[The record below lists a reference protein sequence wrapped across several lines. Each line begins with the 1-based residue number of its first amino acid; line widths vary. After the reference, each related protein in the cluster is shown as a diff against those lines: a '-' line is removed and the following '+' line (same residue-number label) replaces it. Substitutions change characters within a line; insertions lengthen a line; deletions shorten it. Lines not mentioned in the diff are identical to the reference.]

1 MCKIEIFIN
10 LVPQSVQC
18 EWFRGFQTYLW
29 SIFLSTFHWN
39 LWLEQSSQIWKDLFL
54 LNLRNSTIPK
64 VFLSEIVNFPSFHIP
79 TFHISCSPPH
89 FPPSALSHTLFTLNH
104 AAKMVVQVKHF
115 KCKNIF
121 LFWQTILFCEEYFTN
136 CLFSS
141 LLGSKK
147 GHFHLVCK
155 MKIFCEGER
164 EEFMNRDQ
172 LNLNCPL

>member
-1 MCKIEIFIN
+1 M
-10 LVPQSVQC
+10 
-18 EWFRGFQTYLW
+18 
-29 SIFLSTFHWN
+29 STFHWN

-89 FPPSALSHTLFTLNH
+89 FPPSALSHTLFTLTTLPLKPPKWSSKWNISN
-104 AAKMVVQVKHF
+104 AK
-115 KCKNIF
+115 IF
-121 LFWQTILFCEEYFTN
+121 FFFGRQNKTKILFCEEYFTN
-136 CLFSS
+136 CPFSS

-164 EEFMNRDQ
+164 EEFMNPDQ